1 MRQFAN
7 SGHGRVSWPRM
18 QHGIAKRVG
27 DRIVLPGIATA
38 HSHAF
43 QRALRG
49 RTERR
54 ATAANNFW
62 SWRGLMYAFANAL
75 DPETLYAISHFA
87 FVELAM
93 SGVTAVGEFHY
104 VQHQPGGEP
113 YDDRTTLAQS
123 VIRAARD
130 AGLRIALLRVGYQRA
145 GAGKEA
151 LHEQKRFCDPSPDLV
166 IQDALALKRHFTS
179 DPLVSV
185 GLAPHSVRAVPRVW
199 IEELARA
206 AKKDGMPFSMHV
218 SEQRREI
225 DECKAEHGKRPVEFL
240 SELGV
245 LDERFVAVHATHLAP
260 NEAKLLA
267 HARAFACLCRTTERD
282 LGDGASVAGPLV
294 VEGTRLCTGID
305 SYSITDPFE
314 EARAIELDE
323 RTHREARHVAAEAP
337 LLLQALTEHGYASL
351 GLNDAHARD
360 QVTLDVHDASL
371 AGADDALL
379 DDAVIFGATPR
390 AIRDVTV
397 EGRVIVENGV
407 HVGYD
412 KARID
417 YERSL
422 KKVLAVL

>member
-1 MRQFAN
+1 
-7 SGHGRVSWPRM
+7 
-18 QHGIAKRVG
+18 
-27 DRIVLPGIATA
+27 
-38 HSHAF
+38 
-43 QRALRG
+43 
-49 RTERR
+49 
-54 ATAANNFW
+54 
-62 SWRGLMYAFANAL
+62 MYAFANAL
-75 DPETLYAISHFA
+75 DPDTLYAISHFA

-104 VQHQPGGEP
+104 VQHQPGGAP

-130 AGLRIALLRVGYQRA
+130 AGLRVALLRVGYQRA

-151 LHEQKRFCDPSPDLV
+151 LTEQKRFCDASPDLV
-166 IQDALALKRHFTS
+166 VQDALTLKKRFAS

-185 GLAPHSVRAVPRVW
+185 GLAPHSVRAVPREW

-206 AKKDGMPFSMHV
+206 AKREAMPFSMHV

-323 RTHREARHVAAEAP
+323 RTHREVRHVAAEAP
-337 LLLQALTEHGYASL
+337 LLLQALTENGYASL
-351 GLNDAHARD
+351 GLSDAHARD
-360 QVTLDVHDASL
+360 QVTLDAHDASL

-390 AIRDVTV
+390 AIREVTV

-407 HVGYD
+407 HVAYD
-412 KARID
+412 NARVG
-417 YERSL
+417 YERAL
-422 KKVLAVL
+422 KKILAVL